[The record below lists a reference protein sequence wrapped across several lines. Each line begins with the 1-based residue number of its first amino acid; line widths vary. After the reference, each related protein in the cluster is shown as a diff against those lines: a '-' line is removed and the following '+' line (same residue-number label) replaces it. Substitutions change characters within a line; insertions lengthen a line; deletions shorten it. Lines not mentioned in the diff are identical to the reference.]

1 MIKDERRESEIQAS
15 IVKLLKGFG
24 FTVLVT
30 SRGLQRGSSAIQKGI
45 PDLLVSIPSVPFGWV
60 GLEVKTA
67 KGKVRPEQQV
77 LHNNKEVAIVRNEAQ
92 ACYYLWLSWGG
103 SIAHSTMHDSVF
115 KYWVERQEYL
125 DANTF
130 TEVE

>member
-45 PDLLVSIPSVPFGWV
+45 PDLLVSIPSVPYAWV

-67 KGKVRPEQQV
+67 KGKVRPEQQE
-77 LHNNKEVAIVRNEAQ
+77 LHNAGKVAIVRNEAEAAMRVHEAIKDIPQ
-92 ACYYLWLSWGG
+92 GSHLVDYLY
-103 SIAHSTMHDSVF
+103 M
-115 KYWVERQEYL
+115 YWRDHEEQI
-125 DANTF
+125 NG
-130 TEVE
+130 

>member
-67 KGKVRPEQQV
+67 KGKIRPEQQE
-77 LHNNKEVAIVRNEAQ
+77 LHDQGKVAIVRDELAACWAVHYAIELLPGHNTQPEVLLWHWIEA
-92 ACYYLWLSWGG
+92 
-103 SIAHSTMHDSVF
+103 
-115 KYWVERQEYL
+115 
-125 DANTF
+125 
-130 TEVE
+130 TETKK